1 MRLGSR
7 APRLEIAAVPRRSLG
22 EGGFGIGRCA
32 FSASVNYKGM
42 NNGEINLPDEVP
54 IMPLPGAVLFPNA
67 LLPLY
72 IFEPRYRDMLEQ
84 ALKRDRMFSVA
95 LIKPSCPEWHA
106 PEDFFH
112 LATVG
117 LIRACVGKGDG
128 TSNLVLQGLHR
139 VRFTSFEQET
149 PFPVA
154 KIDIVESSDDTTIE
168 TEALGEKV
176 LELYRKLKRDGR
188 RLPPKVDRYLAQ
200 LGDLEMLADLVAS
213 TFVDDPLRRQKM
225 LEEQSVNQRLRLLI
239 TFLQDEI
246 GSAAA

>member
-1 MRLGSR
+1 MKNGS
-7 APRLEIAAVPRRSLG
+7 VD
-22 EGGFGIGRCA
+22 
-32 FSASVNYKGM
+32 
-42 NNGEINLPDEVP
+42 LPDEVP
-54 IMPLPGAVLFPNA
+54 VMPLPGAVLFPNA

-72 IFEPRYRDMLEQ
+72 IFEPRYREMLEQ
-84 ALKRDRMFSVA
+84 ALKRDRMFSVT

-117 LIRACVGKGDG
+117 LIRACVGRGDG

-149 PFPVA
+149 PFPLA
-154 KIDIVESSDDTTIE
+154 KIDIVESENNATVE

-176 LELYRKLKRDGR
+176 LELYRKLKRTER
-188 RLPPKVDRYLAQ
+188 QLPPKVDRYLAQ

-213 TFVDDPLRRQKM
+213 TFVEDPLRRQRM
-225 LEEQSVNQRLRLLI
+225 LEEPSVNQRLRLLI
-239 TFLQDEI
+239 KSLQDEI

>member
-1 MRLGSR
+1 M
-7 APRLEIAAVPRRSLG
+7 
-22 EGGFGIGRCA
+22 
-32 FSASVNYKGM
+32 KD
-42 NNGEINLPDEVP
+42 GEITLPDEIPV
-54 IMPLPGAVLFPNA
+54 MPLPGAVLFPHA

-72 IFEPRYRDMLEQ
+72 IFEPRYREMLEH
-84 ALKRDRMFSVA
+84 ALQRDRMFSVA

-117 LIRACVGKGDG
+117 LIRACVGRGDG

-139 VRFTSFEQET
+139 VRFTGFEQET

-154 KIDIVESSDDTTIE
+154 KIDIVESTGDATVE

-176 LELYRKLKRDGR
+176 LELYRKLKRAER
-188 RLPPKVDRYLAQ
+188 QLPPKIDRYLEQ

-225 LEEQSVNQRLRLLI
+225 LEEPSVNERLRLLI

>member
-1 MRLGSR
+1 MKEDG
-7 APRLEIAAVPRRSLG
+7 EIA
-22 EGGFGIGRCA
+22 
-32 FSASVNYKGM
+32 
-42 NNGEINLPDEVP
+42 LPDEIPV
-54 IMPLPGAVLFPNA
+54 MPLPGAVLFPNA

-72 IFEPRYRDMLEQ
+72 IFEPRYREMLEH

-117 LIRACVGKGDG
+117 LIRACVGRGDG

-139 VRFTSFEQET
+139 VRFTSFEQEA

-154 KIDIVESSDDTTIE
+154 RIDIVESSDDATVE

-176 LELYRKLKRDGR
+176 LELYQKVKRDGR
-188 RLPPKVDRYLAQ
+188 RLPPKVDHYLAK

-213 TFVDDPLRRQKM
+213 TFVDDPLRRQQM
-225 LEEQSVNQRLRLLI
+225 LEEQSINQRLRLLI